1 MVRGGAEGEVTALL
15 AHVDGVVQPSVARV
29 AVRGVVGILVRG
41 AHPSPLHVLRRC
53 LVGVPCAA
61 VDEVAGASAALVL
74 AGAVDADAMVGELIA
89 ALAASAAAA
98 AERAPRPSRADAFG
112 TGVSA
117 DAASAEAHAHVAAAL
132 VRGVGLVVA
141 ASMGG
146 PHPAE
151 IGSRDPGKDWAGP
164 AHPLARALRAFPGAA
179 AAPAMDAVA
188 AALGDGPDSAAA
200 LSRAPR
206 RVAFARLRPFLRY
219 ALLSDSAALRDTGF
233 AQALHARLVR
243 LACAGG
249 ALAAPAAE
257 LVADCLPWYRGV
269 PRGVGSAGAR
279 DATRAAAR
287 DAWLSTACADVAD
300 AVESAFLETTET
312 TELSSDAGTLASA
325 ASRAAEACV
334 ARLAERETLG
344 DIFKCPGAGPGWSAA
359 TLGSARRLLAVA
371 TATRDDGSAFLGGD
385 GDDGDDE
392 TRARFASLACD
403 LGALVPGAAA
413 RHAGEAAALVS
424 LLARFFAGPLG
435 TKAKDTNVSGGS
447 GETEGGSVSAI
458 PDEEEEAL
466 VGRRTAAAA
475 VVAARVASALGL
487 PPARGGRLAA
497 TLATPPRR
505 SASSLCETES
515 FRKRETNRRAAGFAA
530 EKTETET
537 FRATCASPDAA
548 LAHALEPLWHD
559 DDQTRGTAS
568 RVSARLLRALEADG
582 AADDARV
589 AAERRR
595 RRAKTGRGVFGTEYS
610 SSDPI
615 NPDHTLVPPSVAPP
629 TLPLVLLAHPSS
641 AVREGAARALAERV
655 AAVPERAPA
664 ALPPLLAR
672 LRADSLAFGLK
683 ADAADAQSARA
694 EAKALLAGLRAVAAG
709 AAHPLG
715 APVALR
721 ALAPL
726 VEPLETET
734 REGMTKPFFH
744 ESEKENGGVAD
755 PRARALALRLL
766 AELWKHHRGSF
777 PRLKSA
783 LEHAVTSS
791 PEPEVLVG
799 AAAACAFCADADPY
813 AATELAGPLRA
824 CLSPSAPP
832 AAAALA
838 LEAVA
843 SLCEADAL
851 DFYAALKVVV
861 TRPHLAARPAH
872 PLVASRWVALMG
884 GGGLDAEARPEA
896 AAAAVAAA
904 FAATR
909 AGLDADAGDSLTAGA
924 GADSDRWVP
933 TRAAAFDALAKYD
946 PATLLEPPPRG
957 EDEEEGEAPA
967 PGGALALALLRE
979 PSRFGRAVDAG
990 VALLQVVTRHE
1001 QSRAARVPAS
1011 SASEGRR
1018 RGDAFGAA
1026 GGRTYGQIGG
1036 AEKAA
1041 ASVAALAARDPLLHR
1056 VMKATPRRLRTMP
1069 RLAGGPGDR
1078 DAAAR
1083 GVGVGPAGAGAHLLL
1098 FRPADAPEAAG
1109 GDAEARASASSEY
1122 GNGEAR
1128 VSRADAESDGSKRAA
1143 CRNKG
1148 SLARVRAALRDRAD
1162 AHRRAFRTV
1171 AVSLP
1176 SPPASWRWHVGLT
1189 HKSCARFAGRWL
1201 DAELEARLGAA
1212 GAEAEGDA
1220 LAEARASVAET
1231 ALVLLRDAGPDAA
1244 QIAAAVLAAPAL
1256 ARDAAAA
1263 ERATDALLARLA
1275 QENGASD
1282 GAKVETDGAERSAAV
1297 ALGVVAGACHPGDRE
1312 RRARAAAALRGLCA
1326 PSLAGETGNTETS
1339 RTKTSPGA
1347 LPAADP
1353 AAAAEALG
1361 MFARSLGASVAKD
1374 GPGAG
1379 AWRTEMLAE
1388 QVAFLRRA
1396 YRARQDDPS
1405 GGFALGL
1412 VLAAVAAD
1420 ACARA
1425 GTPLDFE
1432 MFDFD
1437 DETLETLE
1445 GLPRRETSLPTG
1457 YDSAARA
1464 LEALTRRLERGV
1476 DGTGPGPGADAAAA
1490 AAAAGAAR
1498 AAPTAAAAALAAGAP
1513 CDALALR
1520 ALRAAT
1526 RGAAHVSSDARER
1539 PSRECCDL
1547 RVACLASAGALLH
1560 VALSAGVAVPRAEA
1574 AAAVAAAAA
1583 PLAGSGSA
1591 EAAEDAATHAAGALG
1606 LAAALGGSWCLAGVG
1621 VAADA
1626 PNAGLGGGLDGGGR
1640 RGKEPGGETADAKG
1654 ALAAPLLW
1662 GDAFGAAQARAALRA
1677 LEAAASAEGTAAAG
1691 GGSVALRA
1699 REAAAWG
1706 LALAADAAVARAG
1719 AASGTAA
1726 DGTAAA
1732 RGPASAKGSAASDSA
1747 RRNQTFRVSAAGA
1760 LADAVLTGYADE
1772 TRGGTSAEAA
1782 ALAAARALR
1791 VLAPLERLPAGD
1803 WPGALRRLARAA
1815 AALETEGGADALET
1829 AGELRDACAALAA
1842 RHAGPGVGGAFL
1854 ETALGEVSSH
1864 LSLPPCAV
1872 LERLGACVAALPP
1885 SRAEEALRRVAAAA
1899 AQAQARLPETEAAL
1913 SAASGDGVTRADAA
1927 RTDDARRLRRA
1938 LDALRATWC
1947 GLLRAVD
1954 PNASLAAYLPRRASS
1969 GVVFAE
1975 DVFRDGVEARACT
1988 PKKITITEKI
1998 FHKSSRNLARDP
2010 SVREEDLPAGPWSFG
2025 SVTAAA
2031 ASLAAALPRAVGAE
2045 MDLAVAGTRALFDAG
2060 VSFLPRAAARAAD
2073 DAAPAAAAEA
2083 FRARLVAHGA
2093 LAATDATPLSAWT
2106 PHEGRVDRFRALANG
2121 HEDPLATDGGA
2132 FFSARALLDAAADG
2146 AEALAAATD
2155 ASWTIGRHIAR
2166 AETKDAGS
2174 DRARFPASAVA
2185 ALERLDASGDGAAA
2199 AAAAAAVFEAAAG
2212 GSAAAAAAAR
2222 ALRHRVS
2229 DEAWERLAWRL
2240 E

>member
-98 AERAPRPSRADAFG
+98 AERAPRPSRADASG

-117 DAASAEAHAHVAAAL
+117 DAASAEASDAAHVAAAL

-151 IGSRDPGKDWAGP
+151 IDSRDPGKDWAGP

-269 PRGVGSAGAR
+269 PRGVGSGSAGAR
-279 DATRAAAR
+279 DAARAAAR

-312 TELSSDAGTLASA
+312 NELSSDAGTLASA
-325 ASRAAEACV
+325 AARAAEACV
-334 ARLAERETLG
+334 ARLAERDVRE
-344 DIFKCPGAGPGWSAA
+344 PGFGPGWSAA

-385 GDDGDDE
+385 GE
-392 TRARFASLACD
+392 FRRTRFASLACD
-403 LGALVPGAAA
+403 VGALVPGAAA

-424 LLARFFAGPLG
+424 LLARFFAGPRFCR
-435 TKAKDTNVSGGS
+435 TKAKDANVSGGS
-447 GETEGGSVSAI
+447 GETEGGSGAGAI

-505 SASSLCETES
+505 SASSLFETER

-530 EKTETET
+530 EMAEKTET

-559 DDQTRGTAS
+559 DDQKQDTRGTAS
-568 RVSARLLRALEADG
+568 QESISARLLRALEADG

-610 SSDPI
+610 SER
-615 NPDHTLVPPSVAPP
+615 NTLVPPSVAPP

-683 ADAADAQSARA
+683 ADAADALDARSARA

-715 APVALR
+715 APVAAR

-734 REGMTKPFFH
+734 REGKTKPFFH

-909 AGLDADAGDSLTAGA
+909 AGLDADAGDSLTAGSLT
-924 GADSDRWVP
+924 ADSDRWVP

-1001 QSRAARVPAS
+1001 QSRQPARGPAS

-1026 GGRTYGQIGG
+1026 GGLNTHTTTRG
-1036 AEKAA
+1036 AHSEKAAATA

-1098 FRPADAPEAAG
+1098 FRPADSLPEAAG
-1109 GDAEARASASSEY
+1109 EDAA
-1122 GNGEAR
+1122 GGL
-1128 VSRADAESDGSKRAA
+1128 
-1143 CRNKG
+1143 KG
-1148 SLARVRAALRDRAD
+1148 SLAHVRAALRDRAD

-1326 PSLAGETGNTETS
+1326 PSLETGMKRETGNAETS
-1339 RTKTSPGA
+1339 RRKTSPGA

-1432 MFDFD
+1432 TFDFETL
-1437 DETLETLE
+1437 ETLETLE

-1591 EAAEDAATHAAGALG
+1591 EAAADAATHAAGALG

-1640 RGKEPGGETADAKG
+1640 RGKEPGGETSDAKG

-1747 RRNQTFRVSAAGA
+1747 RRNAAGA

-1954 PNASLAAYLPRRASS
+1954 PNASLAAYLPRRADDDAF
-1969 GVVFAE
+1969 VFAE
-1975 DVFRDGVEARACT
+1975 DVFRDGVEARAFT
-1988 PKKITITEKI
+1988 EKKKITEKI
-1998 FHKSSRNLARDP
+1998 FQKSSSRNLARPTTSEDL
-2010 SVREEDLPAGPWSFG
+2010 EEDLPAGPWSFG

-2031 ASLAAALPRAVGAE
+2031 SSLAAALPRAAGAE

-2073 DAAPAAAAEA
+2073 AAAPAAAAEA

-2093 LAATDATPLSAWT
+2093 LVATDATPLSAWT

-2121 HEDPLATDGGA
+2121 SPSDFTQEGA
-2132 FFSARALLDAAADG
+2132 FFSASSFFLLDAAADG

-2155 ASWTIGRHIAR
+2155 ASWAIGRHIA
-2166 AETKDAGS
+2166 ESKNAGS